1 MFKKEKSSDRVV
13 LVWLLP
19 WPMPGRSTRI
29 HPPTW
34 IWVLHARA
42 RLSPSLFLSYSLS
55 RARSLSLCLSLCC
68 GTHPSCVR
76 DVAALKSWI
85 WSVL

>member
-34 IWVLHARA
+34 IWFLHARA

-55 RARSLSLCLSLCC
+55 RARSLSLSVCLS
-68 GTHPSCVR
+68 
-76 DVAALKSWI
+76 AAVPIRPVYVTLLHS
-85 WSVL
+85 SL

>member
-34 IWVLHARA
+34 IWFLHARA
-42 RLSPSLFLSYSLS
+42 RLSPSLFLSYSLTL
-55 RARSLSLCLSLCC
+55 SLSLARALSLTLCLSVSLLRY
-68 GTHPSCVR
+68 P
-76 DVAALKSWI
+76 
-85 WSVL
+85 SVLCT